1 MPQSKWIAIAD
12 SPDRLL
18 LTTHD
23 QGLAGFTTLA
33 RVSDDGKELWR
44 ASPPDPQ
51 DSWVDVEES
60 EGRVIATSWSC
71 WRITLEADTGRE
83 TSRVFT
89 K

>member
-44 ASPPDPQ
+44 VSPPEPQ

-71 WRITLEADTGRE
+71 WRISA
-83 TSRVFT
+83 FP
-89 K
+89 